1 VSTGRS
7 VAAIVLLTLPL
18 AGCAPQPVPYQPAL
32 EREGELHVYL
42 QPIPQEAH
50 RLEFSISEIAAVRDD
65 GLTIPLLPDLT
76 ELKCRDLLEVQK
88 HLAWSTL
95 PPGSYKG
102 ITLRI
107 GRASLVGEQGSNDLL
122 LPEEPLRVAQEFNII
137 RRASSTL
144 FLSLAPARP
153 DTGRYR
159 FTPEFVLAKPTRQ
172 LNSLLGFVTN
182 SASNLVTVFNKVTM
196 KVVDTIATGSGPRGA
211 AIDRRRGWVF
221 VALAGDDAIEAIE
234 LNTGEILRRLQ
245 LNFGDRPVEIELS
258 QDGST
263 LVSVNA
269 GSNSA
274 SIIDARVLVERG
286 RVALPSEP
294 ASVVVGPLSQRAF
307 VLQPMSNALT
317 AIDLSRGAITA
328 TVTLDDPPLRGALGR
343 EGNTLYV
350 VTRYS
355 SDLLAIDATSLT
367 VLDRIYVGSGAKTV
381 EVDLPT
387 GLIYVGR
394 AAGGIAVVDP
404 ASAATIDRFRS
415 RGNAAF
421 LAIDEDQNSLFV
433 VRPDNRTVERLDI
446 VSKRLRGVIEV
457 GEEPY
462 AVVLSGGR

>member
-1 VSTGRS
+1 MSAGR
-7 VAAIVLLTLPL
+7 VVGAIVLLVLAW
-18 AGCAPQPVPYQPAL
+18 AGCAPQPIPYPPAL
-32 EREGELHVYL
+32 TREGELHVYL

-50 RLEFSISEIAAVRDD
+50 RLEFSISEIAAVRED
-65 GLTIPLLPDLT
+65 GLAIPLLPDFT
-76 ELKCRDLLEVQK
+76 ELKCRDLLDVQK
-88 HLAWSTL
+88 RLAWSTL
-95 PPGSYKG
+95 PPGSYQG

-107 GRASLVGEQGSNDLL
+107 GRASLIGEQGSNDLL
-122 LPEEPLRVAQEFNII
+122 VQEEPLRIAQEFRII

-144 FLSLAPARP
+144 FLSLAAARP

-159 FTPEFVLAKPTRQ
+159 FTPEFALAKPTRQ

-182 SASNLVTVFNKVTM
+182 SGSNLVTVFNKVTM
-196 KVVDTIATGSGPRGA
+196 QVVNTIATSSGPRGA

-234 LNTGEILRRLQ
+234 VNTGEILRRLQ
-245 LNFGDRPVEIELS
+245 LNFGDRPVEMELS
-258 QDGST
+258 PDADT

-294 ASVVVGPLSQRAF
+294 ASVVVGPSSQRAW

-317 AIDLSRGAITA
+317 AIDLSRAAITA
-328 TVTLDDPPLRGALGR
+328 TVTLDDPPLRGAVGR

-355 SDLLAIDATSLT
+355 SDLLAIDATSLA
-367 VLDRIYVGSGAKTV
+367 VIDRIYVGSGAASV
-381 EVDLPT
+381 EVDLAT

-404 ASAATIDRFRS
+404 STVATIDRFRS

-433 VRPDNRTVERLDI
+433 VRPDNRTVEKLDI
-446 VSKRLRGVIEV
+446 VSKRLKGAIEV
-457 GEEPY
+457 GKEPY
-462 AVVLSGGR
+462 AVVLMGGR

>member
-1 VSTGRS
+1 MSAGR
-7 VAAIVLLTLPL
+7 VVGAIVLLVLPW
-18 AGCAPQPVPYQPAL
+18 AGCAPQPIPYPPAL
-32 EREGELHVYL
+32 AREGELHVYL

-50 RLEFSISEIAAVRDD
+50 RLEFSISEIAAVRED
-65 GLTIPLLPDLT
+65 GLAIPLLPDFT
-76 ELKCRDLLEVQK
+76 ELKCRDLLDVQK

-95 PPGSYKG
+95 PPGSYQG

-107 GRASLVGEQGSNDLL
+107 GRASLIGGLGSNDLL
-122 LPEEPLRVAQEFNII
+122 VPEEPLRIAQEFRII

-159 FTPEFVLAKPTRQ
+159 FTPEFALAKPTRQ

-182 SASNLVTVFNKVTM
+182 SGSNLVTVFNKVTM
-196 KVVDTIATGSGPRGA
+196 QVVDTIATSSGPRGA
-211 AIDRRRGWVF
+211 AIDQRRGWVF
-221 VALAGDDAIEAIE
+221 VALAGDDAIEAVE
-234 LNTGEILRRLQ
+234 VNTGEILRRLQ
-245 LNFGDRPVEIELS
+245 LNFGDRPVEMQLS
-258 QDGST
+258 PDAST

-274 SIIDARVLVERG
+274 SIINAGVLIERG

-294 ASVVVGPLSQRAF
+294 ASVVVGRSSQRAF

-317 AIDLSRGAITA
+317 AIDLSRAAITA
-328 TVTLDDPPLRGALGR
+328 TVTLDDPPLRGAVGR

-355 SDLLAIDATSLT
+355 SDLLAIDTNSLA
-367 VLDRIYVGSGAKTV
+367 VIDRIYVGSGAASV
-381 EVDLPT
+381 EVDHNT

-394 AAGGIAVVDP
+394 TAGGIAVVDP
-404 ASAATIDRFRS
+404 STAATIDRFRS

-433 VRPDNRTVERLDI
+433 VRPDNRTVEKLDI
-446 VSKRLRGVIEV
+446 VSKRLKGAIEV
-457 GEEPY
+457 GKEPY
-462 AVVLSGGR
+462 AVVLMGGR